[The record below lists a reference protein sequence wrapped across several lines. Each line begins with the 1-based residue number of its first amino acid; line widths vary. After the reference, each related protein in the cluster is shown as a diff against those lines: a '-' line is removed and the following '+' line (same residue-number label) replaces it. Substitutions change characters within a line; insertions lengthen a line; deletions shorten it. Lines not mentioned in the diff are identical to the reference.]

1 MAPDPL
7 GPGDP
12 TRLGD
17 YLLAGR
23 LGAGGQGVV
32 YEGYGP
38 DGARVAVKT
47 LHGDYS
53 ALHRD
58 LFVREVEAVRRVAQ
72 FCTARVLA
80 VDLHDAIP
88 YVVSE
93 YVAGPTLQQAV
104 DEDGPYK
111 PDDLYRLA
119 VGIAT
124 ALTTVHR
131 AGVVHRDLKPAN
143 VLLGPDGPRVIDFGI
158 ARTEDM
164 SQSATGMKGT
174 PRYMAPEVFQ
184 GRSPGPAVDV
194 WAWGATILF
203 AASGR
208 TPFSG
213 ESLPKLMH
221 SVLNTEPDTATV
233 PERLRPMVEAALAKD
248 PERRPDAPGLLL
260 DLLGGRPDADL
271 LEQGEREARAVRMP
285 KAASPPLGERAE
297 EVMRSLGPEA
307 RQAVPQIL
315 LRMAA
320 AEEDLVRPAARA
332 EFSDGR
338 TPEPVVD
345 AVLSAFTQA
354 GLLVWD
360 GQRVSLASPALL
372 RAWPRL
378 RDWAAAERP
387 GLEVHQELA
396 EGARLWDAHGR
407 KAGDLLQGTRLE
419 RAMTWAV
426 GGGRALRP
434 NTLEQAFLDAG
445 RASVRRR
452 STLRTAVSG
461 VLAVLLLATLV
472 AGVLVFQ
479 QSRTV
484 ARQRDDAEARRLAA
498 VALAT
503 RKSDPRTA
511 RRLAIAAGALSS
523 TKETREALVALRY
536 QWESDVFLPPG
547 VSATTRR
554 QPSPGGRVLAVVDG
568 GRASVWNIDTHA
580 RLHEFTIAGAGTLDL
595 VVTDDARTMVT
606 WADDGTARVWDTS
619 SGKER
624 GRLPIGKA
632 GTDANVFDGIDLSPS
647 GHLLLAGNRDARTVW
662 DLRTLRQVPLSWTRP
677 KDGVEILAADAGDQ
691 LIAGVTPQGAVHVDQ
706 LAAKAT
712 IALPRLNKALKGRY
726 VSAAKLSPDGSL
738 LAVAAAPAT
747 GKKAEI
753 LLWKL
758 GADEQYLRLGPANSY
773 SSLAFSEDG
782 GYLAQARTMWRLK
795 DGGATQST
803 PAEPVIR
810 YAPTADCALV
820 RFVEKRALRCIEP
833 ATGQVSSLDIS
844 TFLSTQVV
852 QGSSLVQNATISA
865 DASTMVYRSGGTV
878 HFWDVRRKR
887 DVNRGFN
894 LSSDYLYSGN
904 GNDLAL
910 SADGGRLAIYKNART
925 VTVTDAEK
933 FAKLGDVT
941 LPQPADRIQA
951 MAMSPDGRGLALL
964 VRRGAAGELQ
974 FWDAKTFRLI
984 RAVPSSADTFVK
996 RIVFRPDGKALM
1008 TDGKSGLIE
1017 YPSGRVLARSD
1028 DTFLSTL
1035 LTMSRDGRTIVSAEG
1050 TETDQKV
1057 LLTDGRTL
1065 RSRGLILR
1073 GHKSYVRTAALSPD
1087 GTLLAT
1093 GDALGQIRLWEVESG
1108 RPYALPLT
1116 GHQSEIGALAFSSD
1130 GKTLTSAA
1138 DAGTV
1143 LTHDLAPALTR
1154 AALCQNTSGGLTKKE
1169 WHQTLPTLDY
1179 RPTCPR

>member
-1 MAPDPL
+1 MAPEPL

-23 LGAGGQGVV
+23 LGTGGQGVV

-47 LHGDYS
+47 LHGDHS
-53 ALHRD
+53 GAQRD
-58 LFVREVEAVRRVAQ
+58 LFVREIEAVRRVSQ

-80 VDLHDAIP
+80 VDLDHAPP

-104 DEDGPYK
+104 EEDGPYK
-111 PDDLYRLA
+111 SDDLYRLA

-164 SQSATGMKGT
+164 EQSATGMKGT
-174 PRYMAPEVFQ
+174 PRYMPPEVFR
-184 GRSPGPAVDV
+184 GKSPGPAVDI
-194 WAWGATILF
+194 WAWGATVLF

-208 TPFSG
+208 APFGG
-213 ESLPKLMH
+213 ETLPKLMH
-221 SVLNTEPDTATV
+221 SVLNTEPDTSAV
-233 PERLRPMVEAALAKD
+233 PERLRSMVEAALAKD
-248 PERRPDAPGLLL
+248 PDRRPDAPGLLL
-260 DLLGGRPDADL
+260 GLLGGRPDADL

-285 KAASPPLGERAE
+285 KAAPPALGERAE
-297 EVMRSLGPEA
+297 AEMRSLDPA
-307 RQAVPQIL
+307 AQQAVPQIL

-320 AEEDLVRPAARA
+320 AVDDLVRPAARA

-338 TPEPVVD
+338 TPEPVID
-345 AVLSAFTQA
+345 AVLSAFTGA
-354 GLLVWD
+354 GLLTWD
-360 GQRVSLASPALL
+360 GQRFTLASPALL

-387 GLEVHQELA
+387 GLDVHQELA
-396 EGARLWDAHGR
+396 EGARLWDEHGR

-445 RASVRRR
+445 RAAVRRR
-452 STLRTAVSG
+452 STARTAVSG
-461 VLAVLLLATLV
+461 VLAVLLLVTLV

-479 QSRTV
+479 QGRTV

-498 VALAT
+498 VAMAV

-511 RRLAIAAGALSS
+511 RRLAIAAGSLSD

-536 QWESDVFLPPG
+536 QWESDVFMPPG

-554 QPSPGGRVLAVVDG
+554 QPSPNGRVLAVVDAG
-568 GRASVWNIDTHA
+568 KASLWNIDTHA
-580 RLHEFTIAGAGTLDL
+580 ELHEFGMTGAGAVDL

-624 GRLPIGKA
+624 GRLPIGRI
-632 GTDANVFDGIDLSPS
+632 GANATVFDGIDLSPS
-647 GHLLLAGNRDARTVW
+647 GHLLLAGDRDARTVW

-677 KDGVEILAADAGDQ
+677 KGGAEILAADAGDQ
-691 LIAGVTPQGAVHVDQ
+691 IVAGVTPQGAVHVDQ
-706 LAAKAT
+706 LAARTA
-712 IALPRLNKALKGRY
+712 IALPRLNRALKGRY
-726 VSAAKLSPDGSL
+726 VSAAKVSPDGSL
-738 LAVAAAPAT
+738 LAVAHAPAT
-747 GKKAEI
+747 GKETEI
-753 LLWKL
+753 LVWKL
-758 GADEQYLRLGPANSY
+758 GADEPFARLGPAKTL
-773 SSLAFSEDG
+773 SSLAFSQDG
-782 GYLAQARTMWRLK
+782 RYLAQARTLWRLQY
-795 DGGATQST
+795 GGANQSA
-803 PAEPVIR
+803 PAQPVVR
-810 YAPTADCALV
+810 YAPSADCALV
-820 RFVEKRALRCIEP
+820 RFVENRALRCIEP

-844 TFLSTQVV
+844 TFVSTQVV
-852 QGSSLVQNATISA
+852 QGSGLFQQLAMSA
-865 DASTMVYRSGGTV
+865 DASTMAYRSGAKV
-878 HFWDVRRKR
+878 PFWDVRRKR
-887 DVNRGFN
+887 AANGGFD
-894 LSSDYLYSGN
+894 LASDYEYSGN
-904 GNDLAL
+904 GNDLAI
-910 SADGGRLAIYKNART
+910 SADGARLAIYKNART
-925 VTVTDAEK
+925 VTVTDAGK
-933 FAKLGDVT
+933 YTKLGDVV
-941 LPQPADRIQA
+941 LPHPADAIQA
-951 MAMSPDGRGLALL
+951 MALSPDGRGLALL
-964 VRRGAAGELQ
+964 VRRGTARELQ
-974 FWDAKTFRLI
+974 FWDLKTFRQI
-984 RAVPSSADTFVK
+984 RALPSSADSFVK
-996 RIVFRPDGKALM
+996 RIVFRPDGKAVM

-1017 YPSGRVLARSD
+1017 YPSGRVLARTD
-1028 DTFLSTL
+1028 DTSL
-1035 LTMSRDGRTIVSAEG
+1035 LTVLAMSRDGRTIVSAEG
-1050 TETDQKV
+1050 AETDQKV

-1065 RSRGLILR
+1065 RSRGLVLR
-1073 GHKSYVRTAALSPD
+1073 GHKSYVRAAALSPD

-1093 GDALGQIRLWEVESG
+1093 GDELGQVRLWEVESG

-1116 GHQSEIGALAFSSD
+1116 GHQTAIGALAFSED
-1130 GKTLTSAA
+1130 GRTLTSAA
-1138 DAGTV
+1138 EAGTV
-1143 LTHDLAPALTR
+1143 LTHDLAPALTK
-1154 AALCQNTSGGLTKKE
+1154 AALCQNTTGGLTEKE
-1169 WHQTLPTLDY
+1169 WRQALPALDY

>member
-38 DGARVAVKT
+38 DGVRVAVKA
-47 LHGDYS
+47 LYGDYS
-53 ALHRD
+53 GMHRD
-58 LFVREVEAVRRVAQ
+58 LFVREVDAVRRVAQ

-80 VDLHDAIP
+80 ADLDSAPP

-93 YVAGPTLQQAV
+93 YVAGPNLQQAV
-104 DEDGPYK
+104 EEDGPYK
-111 PDDLYRLA
+111 PDELYRLA

-143 VLLGPDGPRVIDFGI
+143 VLLGSDGPRVIDFGI

-184 GRSPGPAVDV
+184 GKTPGPAVDV
-194 WAWGATILF
+194 WAWGATVLF
-203 AASGR
+203 AASGS
-208 TPFSG
+208 TPFEG

-221 SVLNTEPDTATV
+221 AVLNTEPDTSVV

-248 PERRPDAPGLLL
+248 PASRPTAPDLLL
-260 DLLGGRPDADL
+260 DLLGGAPDADL

-285 KAASPPLGERAE
+285 KDAAPPLGERADA
-297 EVMRSLGPEA
+297 VLWSLPPDA
-307 RQAVPQIL
+307 QQVVPQIL
-315 LRMAA
+315 LRMVSPGD
-320 AEEDLVRPAARA
+320 ELVRPASRP

-338 TPEPVVD
+338 TPEPVID
-345 AVLSAFTQA
+345 AVLAAFTQA
-354 GLLVWD
+354 GLLAWQ
-360 GQRVSLASPALL
+360 GQRLSFASPALL

-387 GLEVHQELA
+387 GLEVHRELA

-407 KAGDLLQGTRLE
+407 KAGDLLHGTRLE

-434 NTLEQAFLDAG
+434 NALEQAFLDAG

-461 VLAVLLLATLV
+461 VLAVSLLVTLA
-472 AGVLVFQ
+472 AGALVFQ

-498 VALAT
+498 VATAT

-511 RRLAIAAGALSS
+511 RRLAIAAGALSD
-523 TKETREALVALRY
+523 TRETREALVALRY
-536 QWESDVFLPPG
+536 QWESDVFTPPG
-547 VSATTRR
+547 VSATTHR
-554 QPSPGGRVLAVVDG
+554 QPSPGGRILAVVDAG
-568 GRASVWNIDTHA
+568 KATVWDVDTHA
-580 RLHEFTIAGAGTLDL
+580 KLHGFAVPGAGTVDL

-606 WADDGTARVWDTS
+606 WGDDGNARVWDTS
-619 SGKER
+619 SGRER
-624 GRLPIGKA
+624 GRLPIGKT
-632 GTDANVFDGIDLSPS
+632 GTNPTVFDGIDLSPS
-647 GHLLLAGNRDARTVW
+647 GHLLLAGNRDSRTVW

-677 KDGVEILAADAGDQ
+677 KDGVDILTADAGDQ
-691 LIAGVTPQGAVHVDQ
+691 LIAGVTPQGGVHVDQ
-706 LAAKAT
+706 LAAGAA
-712 IALPRLNKALKGRY
+712 IQLPRLAQALKGRY

-738 LAVAAAPAT
+738 LAVSHTPAT
-747 GKKAEI
+747 GRKGEV
-753 LLWKL
+753 LVWKV
-758 GADEQYLRLGPANSY
+758 GADEMFTRLAPANSY
-773 SSLAFSEDG
+773 SALAFSQDG
-782 GYLAQARTMWRLK
+782 AYLAQARTMWRLQ
-795 DGGATQST
+795 DGGAAQST
-803 PAEPVIR
+803 PTEPLIR
-810 YAPTADCALV
+810 YAPNADCALV

-844 TFLSTQVV
+844 VFLSDEVV
-852 QGSSLVQNATISA
+852 QVNGSFRESAISA
-865 DASTMVYRSGGTV
+865 DASTMVYRNGPTV
-878 HFWDVRRKR
+878 PFWDVRRKKA
-887 DVNRGFN
+887 VNRGFN
-894 LSSDYLYSGN
+894 LSSDYESSGRDN
-904 GNDLAL
+904 GLAI

-925 VTVTDAEK
+925 VTVTDAKK
-933 FAKLGDVT
+933 FTKLGDVV
-941 LPQPADRIQA
+941 LPQPADGIQA
-951 MAMSPDGRGLALL
+951 MALSPDGRGLALL
-964 VRRGAAGELQ
+964 VRRGDAWELQ
-974 FWDAKTFRLI
+974 LWDVRTFRQI
-984 RAVPSSADTFVK
+984 RALPAPGGGLVK

-1008 TDGKSGLIE
+1008 SDGKTGLVE

-1028 DTFLSTL
+1028 DTFLSTV
-1035 LTMSRDGRTIVSAEG
+1035 LTMDRDTVVSVEGAES
-1050 TETDQKV
+1050 DQKV
-1057 LLTDGRTL
+1057 LLADARTL

-1087 GTLLAT
+1087 GALLAT

-1108 RPYALPLT
+1108 RLYALPLT
-1116 GHQSEIGALAFSSD
+1116 GHQTEIKALAFSPD
-1130 GKTLTSAA
+1130 GKTLTSNAEG
-1138 DAGTV
+1138 GTL

-1154 AALCQNTSGGLTKKE
+1154 AALCRNTSGGLTRKE
-1169 WHQTLPTLDY
+1169 WRETLPTLDY
-1179 RPTCPR
+1179 RPTCPQ